1 MPYIIL
7 LSFFFFVPIL
17 VHLFNFKRTKTYF
30 FSNINFITHV
40 VNKYKKK
47 KQLKQYLVLFSRIL
61 IFSFLFTVLFV
72 EYRNLEKTQEENKV
86 IYLDNSISQ
95 STKIAQTSSLE
106 LGKAVVSFLLDKQS
120 EKLVFLTNEFSPF
133 SNISRTPKEVKKEL
147 NQIGFV
153 YLSRPISSIINRTT
167 PFDNDYLAIISDF
180 QQTNQDDILKMSLD
194 TGKFYDLFVSPIQTK
209 KNVFIDSIYLVPR
222 VDDSRILYSLKVLV
236 KHNYEDFTGNIIIQL
251 INNGKQISS
260 IVKPISELSE
270 IAFDILKANVGHFE
284 LRISGDEIVF
294 DNTFY
299 FLLTEKKQINI
310 VTLSDTPNTY
320 LNQIFKNETLFYYTG
335 MLEKEIN
342 YEVLNRADLL
352 ILNNFQT
359 LPKAVFLA
367 SDSVPKIVF
376 PSNDINFES
385 YNKLLGW
392 QPKKVEDT
400 NRYEFKIVDERP
412 LFSKIFTKQNTDA
425 QLPSAS
431 CLYQLPQFSDPLI
444 ELRNGN
450 KYLSKMFNKE
460 IYLFSS
466 PLTLDY
472 TDLPINAFFIP
483 LMYRMAQTA
492 TMQKDELYYYPRQK
506 IILNTSSKEK
516 PIEIRGKNYQTIPD
530 FNVFDEGIILTIPQD
545 IVPGFYNCI
554 QEQDTV
560 YQFAINLSKEES
572 KSSIINTDYLEEFF
586 SNSDHI
592 RINQLSSNLTTH
604 SVNIEKKSQFWKYA
618 LMIAILFVFSES
630 LLHKYL
636 Q

>member
-7 LSFFFFVPIL
+7 LSLFFFVPIL

-61 IFSFLFTVLFV
+61 IFSFLFTVLFI

-106 LGKAVVSFLLDKQS
+106 LGKAVVSSLLDKQS

-180 QQTNQDDILKMSLD
+180 QQANQDDILKISLD
-194 TGKFYDLFVSPIQTK
+194 TGKFYDLFVSPTQTK

-299 FLLTEKKQINI
+299 FLLTEKKRINI
-310 VTLSDTPNTY
+310 VTLSDTPNAY
-320 LNQIFKNETLFYYTG
+320 LNQIFKNKTLFDYTG

-385 YNKLLGW
+385 YNNLLGW

-431 CLYQLPQFSDPLI
+431 CLYELPQFSDPLI

-492 TMQKDELYYYPRQK
+492 TMQKNELYYYPRQK
-506 IILNTSSKEK
+506 IVLNTSSKEK
-516 PIEIRGKNYQTIPD
+516 PIEIRGENYQTIPD

-554 QEQDTV
+554 QEQDTI

-572 KSSIINTDYLEEFF
+572 KSSIINMDYLEEFF